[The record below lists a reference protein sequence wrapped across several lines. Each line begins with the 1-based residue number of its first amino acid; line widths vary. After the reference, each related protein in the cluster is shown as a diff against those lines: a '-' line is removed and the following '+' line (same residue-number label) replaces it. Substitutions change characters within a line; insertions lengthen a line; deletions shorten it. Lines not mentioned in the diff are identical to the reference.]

1 MRKLYNEFIY
11 IPRHGKIRE
20 KVMITRV
27 IATVTII
34 LFCLAAM
41 SITAYAY
48 FSCNVSASSNVIKS
62 ASFKTDVLITPLVE
76 NSGTVSVADTDT
88 TNHTVDLSAG
98 EYSVKI
104 KMADGGTATTGFC
117 IISIGELKYHT
128 QQIYL
133 EESAE
138 NNRRN
143 SIEFTLKLSGTATVS
158 FEDRWGT
165 SSYYADYIENGDV
178 EEQYIT
184 NAETIVVNLAG
195 ATTLNDENALQNE
208 EDNVNEEMVSSQ
220 VDTSSQESSMPEE
233 NNVSSNEVESDQD
246 TSSDEIEQNEP
257 DGTESNIE
265 TEESIQEE

>member
-1 MRKLYNEFIY
+1 MRKFYNEFLY
-11 IPRHGKIRE
+11 IPSCGKIRE

-27 IATVTII
+27 IVTVAII
-34 LFCLAAM
+34 LSCLVAM

-76 NSGTVSVADTDT
+76 NSGIVSATDTDT
-88 TNHTVDLSAG
+88 ENYTVDLSAG

-104 KMADGGTATTGFC
+104 KIADGGTATTGFC
-117 IISIGELKYHT
+117 IISIGDLKYHT

-133 EESAE
+133 EESVE
-138 NNRRN
+138 NNRMN

-158 FEDRWGT
+158 FDDRWGT

-184 NAETIVVNLAG
+184 NAETIVVNLVG
-195 ATTLNDENALQNE
+195 AATLKDENAVQNE
-208 EDNVNEEMVSSQ
+208 E
-220 VDTSSQESSMPEE
+220 EST
-233 NNVSSNEVESDQD
+233 QD
-246 TSSDEIEQNEP
+246 TSSDEIEQNASE
-257 DGTESNIE
+257 DTESDIE
-265 TEESIQEE
+265 AEESIQEG